1 MFINEAYAATAGA
14 ADAGS
19 ISGVF
24 IQLALVLL
32 IFYFFLIRPQQK
44 RIKEHS
50 DMVQALKVGDRVLT
64 SGGVYGK
71 VTKLEER
78 EASLEVADGVVIVVD
93 RMSVSGVVEAPKAKV
108 TPNKEKMVKTTK
120 KENKK

>member
-1 MFINEAYAATAGA
+1 MFINEAYAATAGV

-19 ISGVF
+19 VSGVF

-78 EASLEVADGVVIVVD
+78 EVSLEVAEGVVISVD
-93 RMSVSGVVEAPKAKV
+93 RMSVSALVEAPVKASAH
-108 TPNKEKMVKTTK
+108 KEKTVKTTK
-120 KENKK
+120 KEKKK